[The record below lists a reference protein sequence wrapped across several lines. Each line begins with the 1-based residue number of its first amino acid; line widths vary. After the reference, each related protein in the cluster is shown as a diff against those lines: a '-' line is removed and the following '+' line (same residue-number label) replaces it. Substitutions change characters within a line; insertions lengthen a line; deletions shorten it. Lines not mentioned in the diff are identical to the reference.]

1 MWKIIWASYLAWYV
15 YTVFTQDYT
24 MDKSNGLQLAAY
36 GGFWAFLVCV
46 HYGMSFKEWFG
57 QIKEDKESLRNLES
71 EVRDLQ
77 HELFE
82 MKLRLGW
89 VVMESDEHTYI
100 ENNDLS
106 NG

>member
-1 MWKIIWASYLAWYV
+1 MDRSNSLNLAY
-15 YTVFTQDYT
+15 
-24 MDKSNGLQLAAY
+24 Y
-36 GGFWAFLVCV
+36 GGSLAFLVCV
-46 HYGMSFKEWFG
+46 NYGISFREWFG

-89 VVMESDEHTYI
+89 VVMESD
-100 ENNDLS
+100 D
-106 NG
+106 

>member
-1 MWKIIWASYLAWYV
+1 MWKIIWASYLAWYA
-15 YTVFTQDYT
+15 YTVITQDYT
-24 MDKSNGLQLAAY
+24 MDRSNSLNLAYY
-36 GGFWAFLVCV
+36 GGCWAFLVCV
-46 HYGMSFKEWFG
+46 NYGVSFREWFG

-89 VVMESDEHTYI
+89 VVMESD
-100 ENNDLS
+100 D
-106 NG
+106 

>member
-1 MWKIIWASYLAWYV
+1 MWKIIWASYLAWYA
-15 YTVFTQDYT
+15 YTVITQDYT
-24 MDKSNGLQLAAY
+24 MDRSNSLNLAYY
-36 GGFWAFLVCV
+36 GGSLAFLVCV
-46 HYGMSFKEWFG
+46 NYGISFRDWFG

-89 VVMESDEHTYI
+89 VVMESD
-100 ENNDLS
+100 D
-106 NG
+106 

>member
-15 YTVFTQDYT
+15 YTVMTQDYT
-24 MDKSNGLQLAAY
+24 MDRSNSLNLAYY
-36 GGFWAFLVCV
+36 GGSLAFLVCV
-46 HYGMSFKEWFG
+46 NYGISFREWFG

-71 EVRDLQ
+71 EVHDLK

-89 VVMESDEHTYI
+89 VVMESD
-100 ENNDLS
+100 D
-106 NG
+106 